1 MTIEM
6 YQLVNLSGEADGP
19 LYKSIDEARE
29 DADGTQA
36 IDMIT
41 FEYSDRELVETPDGC
56 NVWPPEYSFAV
67 APRSEDGGI
76 DAMTAEDYTPP
87 DGIAED
93 DAENAAMDHQFGGI
107 VRRTHRESRVI
118 DYSCDPT
125 GSGYHPSEAAAVLAD
140 AD

>member
-41 FEYSDRELVETPDGC
+41 FEYSDRELVETPDGE
-56 NVWPPEYSFAV
+56 NTWPPEYRFQV
-67 APRSEDGGI
+67 APLSDDASGSDGPFVAVDGLSQEHADHAADAHPYGGI
-76 DAMTAEDYTPP
+76 IKRSNDRGSEEYAVYPFDQWFETETEAVGP
-87 DGIAED
+87 
-93 DAENAAMDHQFGGI
+93 GG
-107 VRRTHRESRVI
+107 TS
-118 DYSCDPT
+118 
-125 GSGYHPSEAAAVLAD
+125 
-140 AD
+140 